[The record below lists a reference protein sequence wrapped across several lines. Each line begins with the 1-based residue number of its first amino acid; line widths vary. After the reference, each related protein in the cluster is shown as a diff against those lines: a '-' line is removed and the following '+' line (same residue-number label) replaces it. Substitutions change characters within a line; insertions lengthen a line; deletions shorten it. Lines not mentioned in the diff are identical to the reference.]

1 MTESQ
6 INRPR
11 RFGIGR
17 WLPGVVISAIAL
29 VAVFKFTHWQDLST
43 AIQAIQPVYLAAAI
57 GLTLLSLITKSMTWR
72 TLLDNRVS
80 IWKTFFIV
88 NEGYLLNNIFPL
100 RAGEIGRA
108 VFMGQTSGLG
118 AFHVLS
124 TIVIERA
131 FDIGIAAGLLL
142 ATLPMA
148 LGMEWAKSAAVIT
161 LGLVVAGFVAL
172 FFMANN
178 RERVHQMVGWLGQ
191 KSGLIQRWIVP
202 QLESLLRGFEVL
214 TRPSQFFASLFW
226 VVVTWIIWVSIYYVM
241 LLSIAPGA
249 PLWWGAF
256 VDSFLA
262 MGLAMPSAPAGIGV
276 FEASMVASMALLGI
290 PSSSALAYAITM
302 HAMQFVITGILGLFG
317 LIREGRSIKNLFSKD
332 LKQINHQQTNEVS

>member
-1 MTESQ
+1 MTEAQ
-6 INRPR
+6 INRPCWQ
-11 RFGIGR
+11 GVGR

-43 AIQAIQPVYLAAAI
+43 AIKAIQPIYLAAAI
-57 GLTLLSLITKSMTWR
+57 SLTILSLITKSMIWR

-80 IWKTFFIV
+80 LWKTFLIV

-124 TIVIERA
+124 TIMIERA

-142 ATLPMA
+142 ATLPLA

-161 LGLVVAGFVAL
+161 LIVVIAGFVML
-172 FFMANN
+172 FVMANN
-178 RERVHQMVGWLGQ
+178 REKVQHIVGQIGQ
-191 KSGLIQRWIVP
+191 KSRLVQRWIVP
-202 QLESLLRGFEVL
+202 QIESLLRGFEVL
-214 TRPSQFFASLFW
+214 TRPSQFLISLLW
-226 VVVTWIIWVSIYYVM
+226 VVITWIIWVSIYYVM
-241 LLSIAPGA
+241 LLAIAPGA

-290 PSSSALAYAITM
+290 STSSALAYAITM
-302 HAMQFVITGILGLFG
+302 HAMQFVITGIFGLFG
-317 LIREGRSIKNLFSKD
+317 LIREGRSIKNLFSKE
-332 LKQINHQQTNEVS
+332 LKQDNHQQTNVVS